1 MRCRS
6 RSQNLGSV
14 HSGKRLLGERHP
26 APPVKEDPED
36 LLRAL
41 RTAMAAA
48 ALPSGSDRA
57 ERKALLAPERHL
69 PLYQEVLS
77 YFPRRFILRQMKPGT
92 IFMIHTTRCQRQ
104 SMMASGRRL
113 ITAR

>member
-48 ALPSGSDRA
+48 ASPPDLTGLSVRLSSLRNA
-57 ERKALLAPERHL
+57 IYRYTRK
-69 PLYQEVLS
+69 Y
-77 YFPRRFILRQMKPGT
+77 
-92 IFMIHTTRCQRQ
+92 
-104 SMMASGRRL
+104 
-113 ITAR
+113 